1 VLHNIWKKFA
11 GSMVGSL
18 GRVPFRSHL
27 TELYKA
33 PASTAI
39 VNIFDMP
46 IAIKANQYYDQLDGL
61 LSQH

>member
-1 VLHNIWKKFA
+1 
-11 GSMVGSL
+11 MVGSL